1 MKYKRIL
8 VHEVQNSACTR
19 DYKNNKKIPMKTKP
33 YTSRTQS
40 VMRHVPTVFWTVGV
54 CMVCLYGFGIA
65 QITYTVVE
73 SRSVQSS
80 VKKLKVSIAEVE
92 AQYTETIA
100 QIDVPHQNRVATRFL
115 ETTQTVGFAR

>member
-1 MKYKRIL
+1 
-8 VHEVQNSACTR
+8 
-19 DYKNNKKIPMKTKP
+19 MKTKL

-80 VKKLKVSIAEVE
+80 VKKLKVSIA
-92 AQYTETIA
+92 QTETEYAEIVA
-100 QIDVPHQNRVATRFL
+100 QMNIPPQSRVATRFL
-115 ETTQTVGFAR
+115 NTVQTVGLAQ